1 MSKRHGQEAGQA
13 EAIHHQ
19 FIEIAEPFSEPL
31 AMALDTVGPRTF
43 PDRSDQPLAQFLARA
58 VVGQQLST
66 LAARSI
72 WQRLEALAD
81 AEGMTI
87 PGLFTEDR
95 RSQLRSC
102 GLSGSKARTL
112 VGIHAAH
119 REGRLDRECLQA
131 LDHAGITDALTGLW
145 GVGQWTS
152 DMAAIFYCRCP
163 DVWPEQDV
171 TVRKTFSRLIGTRR
185 KPSKWAA
192 RFAPYR
198 SWLALY
204 MWAVVDA
211 RPD

>member
-1 MSKRHGQEAGQA
+1 MSARNTTDSGRAREVHHDFVATA
-13 EAIHHQ
+13 ES
-19 FIEIAEPFSEPL
+19 FSEPL
-31 AMALDTVGPRTF
+31 ARALDAVGPRTF
-43 PDRSDQPLAQFLARA
+43 PDRSDQSPARFLSRV

-66 LAARSI
+66 VAARSI
-72 WQRLEALAD
+72 WQRLEALAL
-81 AEGMTI
+81 AEGEDI
-87 PGLFTEDR
+87 PGLCTQAR
-95 RSQLRSC
+95 LSQLQSC
-102 GLSGSKARTL
+102 GLSGSKAKTL

-119 REGRLDRECLQA
+119 REGWLEREFLQS
-131 LDHAGITDALTGLW
+131 LDHAGITDTLTRLW

-185 KPSKWAA
+185 KPAKWAA

>member
-1 MSKRHGQEAGQA
+1 MRGGDIHRHFLDLADEVSTDLRDALEA
-13 EAIHHQ
+13 
-19 FIEIAEPFSEPL
+19 
-31 AMALDTVGPRTF
+31 VGPRQF
-43 PDRSDQPLAQFLARA
+43 PDRGDREPAVFLARA

-66 LAARSI
+66 HVARVIWRRVEELAA
-72 WQRLEALAD
+72 
-81 AEGMTI
+81 AEGVGM
-87 PGLFTEDR
+87 PELFTEER
-95 RSQLRSC
+95 QSALRSC
-102 GLSGSKARTL
+102 GLSAGKARTL
-112 VGIHAAH
+112 AGIGAAH
-119 REGRLDRECLQA
+119 LEGRLHGERLRT
-131 LDHAGITDALTGLW
+131 LDHAGITRELTALW

-152 DMAAIFYCRCP
+152 DMAAIFYCQCP

-171 TVRKTFSRLIGTRR
+171 AVRKTFSRLIGTRR